1 MKLVSLHMLNTSCT
15 YNIIKFFFLVPF
27 QVVRYI
33 LDRNACLLPAYFVIN
48 EVNHFKFVPDKYD
61 LCTQKQFGSCVLK
74 ASVDRVSVNTICRY
88 GDRHSAD
95 MSAECWLSVGRVLVD
110 MLFQLIDHR
119 STLGR
124 HLGQYVAIDSRQCIG

>member
-1 MKLVSLHMLNTSCT
+1 MLNTSCT

-61 LCTQKQFGSCVLK
+61 LCT
-74 ASVDRVSVNTICRY
+74 
-88 GDRHSAD
+88 
-95 MSAECWLSVGRVLVD
+95 
-110 MLFQLIDHR
+110 
-119 STLGR
+119 
-124 HLGQYVAIDSRQCIG
+124 

>member
-48 EVNHFKFVPDKYD
+48 EVNHLKFVPDKYD
-61 LCTQKQFGSCVLK
+61 LCT
-74 ASVDRVSVNTICRY
+74 
-88 GDRHSAD
+88 
-95 MSAECWLSVGRVLVD
+95 
-110 MLFQLIDHR
+110 
-119 STLGR
+119 
-124 HLGQYVAIDSRQCIG
+124 